1 MSEYLLP
8 LELMI
13 EQLGKLPGV
22 GKKTAAKYAFR
33 LLEMTPEELETF
45 TAVLLDGKRR
55 IKACKKCFNMCLDEL
70 CPICEDAARENGQI
84 CVVEDFKTLMAI
96 ERAHR
101 FKGRFHVLGGALS
114 PIDGVGPDK
123 LHIKELTERVK
134 NGEASEI
141 IIATNPTI
149 EGEATAMYLMR
160 LIKPLG
166 VTVTRLAYG
175 VPVGADLEYADEET
189 LMRALEGR
197 KEI

>member
-1 MSEYLLP
+1 MTEYPLP

-22 GKKTAAKYAFR
+22 GKKTAAKYAFK
-33 LLEMTPEELETF
+33 LLSMTPEDLEHF
-45 TAVLLDGKRR
+45 TAVLLEGKRSIR
-55 IKACKKCFNMCLDEL
+55 SCRKCFNLCTDEL
-70 CPICEDAARENGQI
+70 CPVCLDEERNNGQI

-96 ERAHR
+96 ERAR
-101 FKGRFHVLGGALS
+101 GYKGRFHVLGGALS
-114 PIDGVGPDK
+114 PIDGIGPDK
-123 LHIKELTERVK
+123 LHIAELAARVK
-134 NGEASEI
+134 DGEAKEI

-160 LIKPLG
+160 LLKPLG

-175 VPVGADLEYADEET
+175 MPVGADLEYADEVT
-189 LMRALEGR
+189 LMKALEGR